1 MGQKRIAYIDY
12 TKALGMM
19 LIILAHTTY
28 LFSEVSSYGIPES
41 CHVPIFFIA
50 VGLVHAYISPKGSF
64 KDFFW
69 KRFYGLFVPYI
80 VFSVINSILKLGTFY
95 FLHRL
100 TVSAIKD
107 EIFELFVNGNGPVWF
122 LGVLFAADLLYVLS
136 IRYCN
141 HWRAIFA
148 IGAGVILYSVG
159 DCNNKWI
166 YPIIR
171 IMGAYSLIVCG
182 SYSKRL
188 FELNNSWRLSL
199 FVTSMVLWICL
210 LFLGEGR
217 NDYSFRPGYFLN
229 AGYSIPLMLSGSLAV
244 IMLTTFFPR
253 NIKKLEYIGN
263 NSLCFLVIHP
273 ILQMAYSFSIGG
285 CVNNLGQPAQFVVF
299 IIMYLL
305 FVAVCAPIN
314 EYLLKKWPW
323 MLGKGKARF
332 HLENSIEKD
341 KI

>member
-80 VFSVINSILKLGTFY
+80 VFSVINSILKLGTFF

-100 TVSAIKD
+100 TVPAIKD
-107 EIFELFVNGNGPVWF
+107 EMFEFFVNGNGPVWF
-122 LGVLFAADLLYVLS
+122 LGVLFAADFLYVLS

-141 HWRAIFA
+141 HWSVVFA
-148 IGAGVILYSVG
+148 ILGGILLYSVG

-171 IMGAYSLIVCG
+171 IMGAYSLIVLG

-188 FELNNSWRLSL
+188 FEMNNGWRLSIFL
-199 FVTSMVLWICL
+199 TSIGLWICL
-210 LFLGEGR
+210 LFWGER
-217 NDYSFRPGYFLN
+217 SNDYSFRPGYFFN
-229 AGYSIPLMLSGSLAV
+229 AGYSIPLMLSGSLGI
-244 IMLTTFFPR
+244 IMLTTFLKK
-253 NIKKLEYIGN
+253 NIKWLEYIGN

-285 CVNNLGQPAQFVVF
+285 WINNLGHSVQFVVF
-299 IIMYLL
+299 IIMYSL
-305 FVAVCAPIN
+305 FIAVCVPVN
-314 EYLLKKWPW
+314 EYLLKECPW
-323 MLGKGKARF
+323 ILGKAVAR
-332 HLENSIEKD
+332 KC
-341 KI
+341 